1 MSKELKELH
10 DRLSRE
16 IEEMRTT
23 GRSDISY
30 ILCDYE
36 TEDASPMVLD
46 MCQAAREANEAAFLE
61 WQKAHPEEWAAV
73 LKKADEDTAARIAAD
88 DYGAAIDAA
97 YDEPF

>member
-16 IEEMRTT
+16 IEEMRKT
-23 GRSDISY
+23 GRSDICY
-30 ILCDYE
+30 ILADYE
-36 TEDASPMVLD
+36 TEDASDEVLD
-46 MCQAAREANEAAFLE
+46 MCQAAREAHDAAFLE
-61 WQKAHPEEWAAV
+61 WQKAHPAEWAAV
-73 LKKADEDTAARIAAD
+73 LKKADEDTAARLAAD

>member
-16 IEEMRTT
+16 IEEMRKT
-23 GRSDISY
+23 GRSDICY
-30 ILCDYE
+30 ILADYE
-36 TEDASPMVLD
+36 TEDASDDVLD
-46 MCQAAREANEAAFLE
+46 MCQAAREAHDAAFLE
-61 WQKAHPEEWAAV
+61 WQKAHPAEWAAV
-73 LKKADEDTAARIAAD
+73 LKKADEDTVARIAAD

>member
-10 DRLSRE
+10 DLLNRE

-36 TEDASPMVLD
+36 TEDASDEVLD
-46 MCQAAREANEAAFLE
+46 MCQAARRAHDAAFLE
-61 WQKAHPEEWAAV
+61 WQKAHPAEWAAV
-73 LKKADEDTAARIAAD
+73 LKKANEDTAARLAAD
-88 DYGAAIDAA
+88 DYAAAIDAA

>member
-16 IEEMRTT
+16 IEEMRKT
-23 GRSDISY
+23 GRSDICY
-30 ILCDYE
+30 ILADYE
-36 TEDASPMVLD
+36 TEDASDEVLD
-46 MCQAAREANEAAFLE
+46 MCQAAREAHDAAFLE
-61 WQKAHPEEWAAV
+61 WQKAHPAEWAAV
-73 LKKADEDTAARIAAD
+73 LKKADEDTVARIAAD